1 MNDEEHKTLAKLEY
15 SIDEDGEIYID
26 ILIEDYSD
34 ETLIQ
39 FARLL
44 SSIPTSKFQLQTLGI
59 AQEAF
64 SKDGRLEELKI
75 LVSEIVKLQGFNKIL
90 DYLETKDTTIN
101 EEKDNPLIKPS
112 DLM

>member
-64 SKDGRLEELKI
+64 SKDGRQGKNELKKQ
-75 LVSEIVKLQGFNKIL
+75 LPYEVKAKNQYQFKIRNQKNKELQ
-90 DYLETKDTTIN
+90 
-101 EEKDNPLIKPS
+101 S
-112 DLM
+112 